1 MFWKFPHNLFLSAN
15 MLILILNGI
24 VPPDIGIL
32 FGVGEL
38 NQYLLSVVRR
48 IGIKIMYFVT
58 VVLEVLNN
66 PLLKPLL

>member
-1 MFWKFPHNLFLSAN
+1 

-32 FGVGEL
+32 FGVCEL
-38 NQYLLSVVRR
+38 NQYLLPVVRR